1 MGGRG
6 WWTVERGDLIRHV
19 IPSGE
24 VDAVLAAYEKK
35 RNLSEAAEEEQEM
48 GDAAFDEKMA
58 EVLQCMANDPT
69 NEDEFHPLKVGLE
82 KLKKR
87 QYDRRLRLARAHGII
102 ERAANKEKKRQQLER
117 KRKKANVGEGQGST
131 PLLPCRNERRT
142 GNGRGQGGRRAVGRA
157 VAPAPAVEPPPAVE
171 PASVVVCT
179 GGAGGETAPPA
190 AKPSAAVLPPV
201 PPAAGPGAA
210 PKVLEVERA
219 VAFVLKVLRQGDDNR
234 LAEVKRHV
242 AAGKDFFVC
251 RHNCVIPAEAL
262 EIALSQYAEE
272 VRTSKPATL
281 PAAPAAS
288 SPAAEEVAL
297 PPLRQTAAF
306 GCAGREQV

>member
-24 VDAVLAAYEKK
+24 VDAVLAAYERK

-87 QYDRRLRLARAHGII
+87 QYERRLRLARARGII
-102 ERAANKEKKRQQLER
+102 ARANKKEKKRTQLE

-142 GNGRGQGGRRAVGRA
+142 GNGRRRGGRRAVGRA

-171 PASVVVCT
+171 PASVVVCG

-190 AKPSAAVLPPV
+190 AKPSAADQAAV

-210 PKVLEVERA
+210 PKVLAVDSA
-219 VAFVLKVLRQGDDNR
+219 VAKVLLVLRQGKEAQ
-234 LAEVKRHV
+234 LAEIKRHV
-242 AAGKDFFVC
+242 AAEK
-251 RHNCVIPAEAL
+251 
-262 EIALSQYAEE
+262 LS
-272 VRTSKPATL
+272 
-281 PAAPAAS
+281 S
-288 SPAAEEVAL
+288 STNIIVL
-297 PPLRQTAAF
+297 SLLWR
-306 GCAGREQV
+306 